1 MITLK
6 ELKKIINTTKK
17 GEKTPTAKYL
27 RDKEMSGEEQV
38 VVHKKIENEN
48 CEIHITVYQ
57 SGYVIYSV
65 DNRATVFSVNIEQ
78 GYRYSSAMQIR
89 QNEDEKYNN
98 WNLDEV
104 VQERKDFFNIEESF
118 FDEEEWYWRLI
129 LIGED
134 RLAHNLAVR
143 DVGRCFSYSEI
154 SEDFQ
159 CMEDFRVD
167 IEKYMCSEQTV
178 EEILSVLNEGQRK
191 MVQEVCLNGKLHRQ
205 VANENGIG
213 RTTVTNRL
221 SSARKLIKK
230 NFNEFGERR

>member
-98 WNLDEV
+98 WNT
-104 VQERKDFFNIEESF
+104 
-118 FDEEEWYWRLI
+118 
-129 LIGED
+129 
-134 RLAHNLAVR
+134 R
-143 DVGRCFSYSEI
+143 DI
-154 SEDFQ
+154 FQ
-159 CMEDFRVD
+159 RD
-167 IEKYMCSEQTV
+167 
-178 EEILSVLNEGQRK
+178 
-191 MVQEVCLNGKLHRQ
+191 
-205 VANENGIG
+205 
-213 RTTVTNRL
+213 
-221 SSARKLIKK
+221 
-230 NFNEFGERR
+230 